1 MMVTMVMD
9 PICGVN
15 VDPKK
20 AISEVYN
27 GKTYYL
33 CCEACVWA
41 FRKNPEM
48 FLRKG

>member
-1 MMVTMVMD
+1 MATMVMD